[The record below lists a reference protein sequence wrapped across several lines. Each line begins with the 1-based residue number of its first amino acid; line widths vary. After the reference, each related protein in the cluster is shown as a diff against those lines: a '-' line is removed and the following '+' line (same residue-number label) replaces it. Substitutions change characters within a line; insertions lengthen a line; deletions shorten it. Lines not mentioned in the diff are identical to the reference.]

1 MDPLPPI
8 PTSPA
13 VRTREFRSRL
23 LPKLVFGVVLF
34 IIVLLWWLYIS
45 APVLVG
51 QVEPITTFVNSP
63 KAGILKE
70 LSLVRLQQVK
80 AGEPVAVVMTTDP
93 KVVQSSLDVLRAEI
107 DLLKVNL
114 EPEMTEQRYAIQYD
128 RLRLDAMEQRV
139 EVASSRVKLQQ
150 AENDLRRAEALSK
163 GKIVSDSVFEQ
174 TKATRD
180 KLFADVQERTKLV
193 EEMEKSLNAHQ
204 LRDAGAQGKVPGPE
218 EILKASIAV
227 QEAKLALT
235 EAELKPITLYAPI
248 DGVVSVITRRPGETI
263 TPGEP
268 IATITAMTSDHILGY
283 IRQPISVRVAT
294 GMSVEIQARS
304 FNRPIGKGK
313 IVHVGTQLEPIS
325 PVLLLTSSASTSPVL
340 GLPLEISLPEGLKLV
355 PGEIVDL
362 ALR

>member
-1 MDPLPPI
+1 M
-8 PTSPA
+8 
-13 VRTREFRSRL
+13 
-23 LPKLVFGVVLF
+23 
-34 IIVLLWWLYIS
+34 
-45 APVLVG
+45 
-51 QVEPITTFVNSP
+51 Q
-63 KAGILKE
+63 
-70 LSLVRLQQVK
+70 
-80 AGEPVAVVMTTDP
+80 
-93 KVVQSSLDVLRAEI
+93 
-107 DLLKVNL
+107 
-114 EPEMTEQRYAIQYD
+114 
-128 RLRLDAMEQRV
+128 QRV

-193 EEMEKSLNAHQ
+193 EEMEKSLNAHKIGD
-204 LRDAGAQGKVPGPE
+204 RGDQGKVPGPE

-340 GLPLEISLPEGLKLV
+340 GLPLEISLPPGLKLV

>member
-23 LPKLVFGVVLF
+23 LPKLVFGVVLLV
-34 IIVLLWWLYIS
+34 IVLLWLLYIS

-70 LSLVRLQQVK
+70 LNLVRLQQVK
-80 AGEPVAVVMTTDP
+80 AGDQVAVVATNDP
-93 KVVQSSLDVLRAEI
+93 KVVQTSLAVIQSEI
-107 DLLKVNL
+107 ELLKVNM
-114 EPEMTEQRYAIQYD
+114 EPEMAEQRYAIQFD
-128 RLRLDAMEQRV
+128 RLRLDAMSQRV
-139 EVASSRVKLQQ
+139 ELASSRVKLQQ
-150 AENDLRRAEALSK
+150 AENDLRRAATLAK
-163 GKIVSDSVFEQ
+163 TKIVSDSVLEQ
-174 TKATRD
+174 TQATRD
-180 KLFADVQERTKLV
+180 KLMADVQERTKLV
-193 EEMEKSLNAHQ
+193 NEMEKSINSHQ
-204 LRDAGAQGKVPGPE
+204 VGEGASEKAPGPE

-235 EAELKPITLYAPI
+235 EAELKPIVLYAPI

-268 IATITAMTSDHILGY
+268 IATITALTSDHILGY
-283 IRQPISVRVAT
+283 IRQPIAVRVAA
-294 GMSVEIQARS
+294 GMNVEIQARS
-304 FNRPIGKGK
+304 FNRPIGKGT
-313 IVHVGTQLEPIS
+313 IVHVGTQLEPIN
-325 PVLLLTSSASTSPVL
+325 PVLLLSSSSSSTPVL
-340 GLPLEISLPEGLKLV
+340 GLPLEISLPPGLKLV